1 MTPSYLQGA
10 ELQPWLGLLQI
21 TSSFLPRLVFF
32 FFSPVDSYFDAL
44 SEREN
49 HDKLLIYSL
58 VAPTLH

>member
-1 MTPSYLQGA
+1 LVWTAADYFIVVLA
-10 ELQPWLGLLQI
+10 
-21 TSSFLPRLVFF
+21 TVSSQVSFFF

>member
-1 MTPSYLQGA
+1 LVWTAADYFIVVLA
-10 ELQPWLGLLQI
+10 
-21 TSSFLPRLVFF
+21 TVSSQVSFF